1 MNPIRTLKTIMQTV
15 TMYTG
20 AFCPYCTM
28 AKKLLHSLGVAEINK
43 SASTAAPKP
52 LPRCSSFQDSAAY
65 RKFSSAIPTSAVLPI
80 CTACT
85 AKAGWILY

>member
-28 AKKLLHSLGVAEINK
+28 AKKLLHSLGVAEINEIRVDR
-43 SASTAAPKP
+43 SPEAFAEMQQLSGQ
-52 LPRCSSFQDSAAY
+52 R

>member
-28 AKKLLHSLGVAEINK
+28 AKKLLHSLGVAEINEIRVDRSPEAFAEMQQLSGPMWSSCGRWTRK
-43 SASTAAPKP
+43 RPASE
-52 LPRCSSFQDSAAY
+52 
-65 RKFSSAIPTSAVLPI
+65 I
-80 CTACT
+80 
-85 AKAGWILY
+85 

>member
-1 MNPIRTLKTIMQTV
+1 MQTV

-28 AKKLLHSLGVAEINK
+28 AKKLLHSLGVAEINEIRVDR
-43 SASTAAPKP
+43 SPEAPKP
-52 LPRCSSFQDSAAY
+52 LPKCSSFQGSAAY
-65 RKFSSAIPTSAVLPI
+65 RKFLSAIPTSAASPI